1 MSTDPAPASLTE
13 AQIEQIVQRYRLEMA
28 RYDGAARFVE
38 QRLRRE
44 LREAAIPALLSSRAK
59 HPADVLDKL
68 RRRADDGRYRHEALL
83 ANMNHVMTDVAG
95 CRLIVYDPR
104 QESAAADIVRR
115 TFSLWQAARSYE
127 VLDKDSGYRATHL
140 LVILDAPE
148 VDLALLSTV
157 CEVQVTSIACHVF
170 NELSHDIDYKRK
182 DVSPSGDVQRQLRDV
197 LNATRRL
204 DDVVARL
211 ASSRARE
218 IESSKRML
226 ETSEALRFA
235 LEQAIDRPLRGEI
248 EKLHRL
254 LSVAVAPLT
263 AHSLA
268 ELDVHA
274 ALVRGHQ
281 VARNLLRAEND
292 NVDDVVAL
300 VLGLVT
306 KFGKKFRDLAS
317 QWRGPSTALKR
328 AILEVTR

>member
-1 MSTDPAPASLTE
+1 
-13 AQIEQIVQRYRLEMA
+13 
-28 RYDGAARFVE
+28 
-38 QRLRRE
+38 
-44 LREAAIPALLSSRAK
+44 
-59 HPADVLDKL
+59 
-68 RRRADDGRYRHEALL
+68 
-83 ANMNHVMTDVAG
+83 
-95 CRLIVYDPR
+95 
-104 QESAAADIVRR
+104 
-115 TFSLWQAARSYE
+115 
-127 VLDKDSGYRATHL
+127 L

-182 DVSPSGDVQRQLRDV
+182 DVSPSGEVQRQLRDV

-254 LSVAVAPLT
+254 LSSAVAPLT

-268 ELDVHA
+268 ELDIRA
-274 ALVRGHQ
+274 ALERGHQ
-281 VARNLLRAEND
+281 AARNLPRAENEAEND

-300 VLGLVT
+300 ALGLAT
-306 KFGKKFRDLAS
+306 KFGRKFRDLAS